1 MMLPPEHIRAR
12 RRKGVIRLRYAS
24 EEHVSLA
31 ETLISVHED
40 HRDKSRGLLREALSD
55 CEMLGY
61 DFKLVRGLSAVL
73 EGRCVYESL
82 AVLNPVKAR
91 EAVFGET
98 GRRVIATEEERTRA
112 MAAAAFRLGISTM
125 DLERSLY
132 ADLMDEQVLTD
143 FEGVPPLDLLKEY
156 NFALTIGLL
165 AHARRLEL
173 SYEGVDGEIEDAA
186 AKLGSST
193 VSKSRRGSK
202 VVSEWRP
209 TSRIG
214 YKAMHLEAV
223 LGRLL
228 SHGGWGLSADVV
240 YPLKSGKGHS
250 FEVSGGVH
258 GGMMKPG
265 FVREGLVSLEKP
277 SRADAAPR
285 PRREVVVV
293 ADVARRLR
301 ITEDEVIEMYRDR
314 GLVDVGGVLFV
325 EEKRDEIVEVLE
337 GASDLRFGAVRA
349 LLRDLGVKSPVP
361 VLEALG
367 YDVEWNRDRDESLVY
382 RLRRRKR

>member
-1 MMLPPEHIRAR
+1 MLPPEHIRAR
-12 RRKGVIRLRYAS
+12 RRKGVIRLLYAS

-40 HRDKSRGLLREALSD
+40 HRDKSRGVLKEALSD

-112 MAAAAFRLGISTM
+112 MAAAAFRLGVSTM

-156 NFALTIGLL
+156 NFALTVGLL

-202 VVSEWRP
+202 VVVEWRP

-285 PRREVVVV
+285 PRGKVVVV

-301 ITEDEVIEMYRDR
+301 ITEDEVMEMYRDG
-314 GLVDVGGVLFV
+314 GLVDVGGVLFK
-325 EEKRDEIVEVLE
+325 EEKRDEIVEALE

-349 LLRDLGVKSPVP
+349 LL
-361 VLEALG
+361 
-367 YDVEWNRDRDESLVY
+367 
-382 RLRRRKR
+382 